1 MEEIEQ
7 TYSVA
12 AGFLDWIF
20 TISKQQTTIKRNENL
35 DTFILKNDIER
46 DIDARDETIY
56 FYFENSKK
64 KCERL
69 GLFRL
74 PENEHMYEYELEIS
88 VSKNLKQWKVLYLIF
103 LIKSPQLRENLE
115 KIESTFNKNQNKSEN
130 LSIPQDKNEKKESP
144 SVQNKSKILEKK

>member
-1 MEEIEQ
+1 
-7 TYSVA
+7 
-12 AGFLDWIF
+12 
-20 TISKQQTTIKRNENL
+20 
-35 DTFILKNDIER
+35 
-46 DIDARDETIY
+46 
-56 FYFENSKK
+56 
-64 KCERL
+64 L

>member
-64 KCERL
+64 K
-69 GLFRL
+69 
-74 PENEHMYEYELEIS
+74 M
-88 VSKNLKQWKVLYLIF
+88 
-103 LIKSPQLRENLE
+103 
-115 KIESTFNKNQNKSEN
+115 
-130 LSIPQDKNEKKESP
+130 
-144 SVQNKSKILEKK
+144 